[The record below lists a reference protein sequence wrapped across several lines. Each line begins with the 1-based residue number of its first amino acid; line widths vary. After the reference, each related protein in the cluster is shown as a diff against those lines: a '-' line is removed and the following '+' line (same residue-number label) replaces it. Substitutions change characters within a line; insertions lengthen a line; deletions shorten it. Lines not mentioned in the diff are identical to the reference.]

1 MSQIMARVRVRSGL
15 TRYRSLRTLL
25 TSTGGSS
32 KRVLDG
38 ALQASL
44 YSRSAESNVMLDPM
58 FIEFSAQYPVVT
70 SASTQFGTEHVSRNW
85 HQLKQQ
91 VAQPRSRCLAPVY
104 RLPKC

>member
-25 TSTGGSS
+25 TSTGASS
-32 KRVLDG
+32 NRVLDG

-58 FIEFSAQYPVVT
+58 FIEFSAQYLLSLRPP
-70 SASTQFGTEHVSRNW
+70 RNGCNVPGSDM
-85 HQLKQQ
+85 LIGGL
-91 VAQPRSRCLAPVY
+91 RSRTPT
-104 RLPKC
+104 RLRAEL